1 MQIFKA
7 TPSNLKGVRVIYSTL
22 ESVKEPEFI
31 VTSVWDDR
39 HNNFCIIVT
48 QRSLYK
54 LLVQNFFQPQLQ
66 G

>member
-7 TPSNLKGVRVIYSTL
+7 KPSNLKGIRVIYSTL

-48 QRSLYK
+48 QRSLNK
-54 LLVQNFFQPQLQ
+54 LLVQNFFQP
-66 G
+66 

>member
-7 TPSNLKGVRVIYSTL
+7 KPSNLKGIRVVYSKL

-48 QRSLYK
+48 QRSL
-54 LLVQNFFQPQLQ
+54 
-66 G
+66 

>member
-1 MQIFKA
+1 MQIFKVK
-7 TPSNLKGVRVIYSTL
+7 PSNLKGIRVIYSKL

-48 QRSLYK
+48 QRSL
-54 LLVQNFFQPQLQ
+54 
-66 G
+66 